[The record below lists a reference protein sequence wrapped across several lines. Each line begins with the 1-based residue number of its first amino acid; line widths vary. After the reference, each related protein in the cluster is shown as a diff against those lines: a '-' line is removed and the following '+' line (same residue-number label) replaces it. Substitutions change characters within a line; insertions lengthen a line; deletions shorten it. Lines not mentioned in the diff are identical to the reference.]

1 MLVLRC
7 DQLGNEGGML
17 TARGAFR
24 ALCRARERNQRAI
37 FEIRSDIGS
46 CTNCL
51 RAHRGTVSYSNIAT
65 SLAINGQVLRHT
77 ALKVEKYTLQ
87 NGRVRDLRRV
97 VKSGAGC
104 LVFQGDTLVT
114 RTD

>member
-7 DQLGNEGGML
+7 NQLGNEGGML

-24 ALCRARERNQRAI
+24 ALCRARGRNQRAI
-37 FEIRSDIGS
+37 FEIRLRSSARRDIGS
-46 CTNCL
+46 YIDCL
-51 RAHRGTVSYSNIAT
+51 RTHRSTVSYSDIAT

-87 NGRVRDLRRV
+87 NG
-97 VKSGAGC
+97 
-104 LVFQGDTLVT
+104 
-114 RTD
+114 

>member
-7 DQLGNEGGML
+7 NQLGNEGGML

-37 FEIRSDIGS
+37 FEIRLRSDIGS
-46 CTNCL
+46 SINCL
-51 RAHRGTVSYSNIAT
+51 RAHQGTVSYSDIAT

-87 NGRVRDLRRV
+87 NG
-97 VKSGAGC
+97 
-104 LVFQGDTLVT
+104 
-114 RTD
+114 

>member
-7 DQLGNEGGML
+7 NQLGNEGGML

-24 ALCRARERNQRAI
+24 ALCQARERNQRAI
-37 FEIRSDIGS
+37 FEIRLRSDIGS
-46 CTNCL
+46 CINCL
-51 RAHRGTVSYSNIAT
+51 RAHRGTISYSDIAT

-87 NGRVRDLRRV
+87 NG
-97 VKSGAGC
+97 
-104 LVFQGDTLVT
+104 
-114 RTD
+114 